1 MATWSEQLIE
11 KGKQQGFQQG
21 KQQGIQLGKQ
31 SGRHEALQ
39 EVMLQILEDP
49 PFGEVDEATRERVL
63 NASTVELQ
71 RWIRN
76 SRHAGRLEDVFRLQ

>member
-11 KGKQQGFQQG
+11 QG
-21 KQQGIQLGKQ
+21 KQQGIQ

-39 EVMLQILEDP
+39 EVMLQMLEDP
-49 PFGEVDEATRERVL
+49 TFGEVDEATRERVL
-63 NASTVELQ
+63 NASTAELQ

-76 SRHAGRLEDVFRLQ
+76 IPHAAGRLENVFRLQ

>member
-11 KGKQQGFQQG
+11 K
-21 KQQGIQLGKQ
+21 GKQ

-39 EVMLQILEDP
+39 EVMLQMLEDP
-49 PFGEVDEATRERVL
+49 LFGEVDEATRERVL
-63 NASTVELQ
+63 NASTAELQ